1 MLVRWRN
8 TWLLRRR
15 PLIYPI
21 HTAELRCRSSHRMT
35 FSVSQKP
42 MCWKRYASFRL
53 LLLCRLVGEGDV
65 GAQVRQAYKNIGAIL
80 ADSGASFEDV
90 VSINTYVVGRESVQP
105 YLDARAVVF
114 AEIFRGEQFPPN
126 TFLIID
132 GLLHEDYLVEVTVTA
147 ALP

>member
-1 MLVRWRN
+1 MTQPHRELSNPSGVYPPLGKYSHVAEV
-8 TWLLRRR
+8 TASKLLF
-15 PLIYPI
+15 L
-21 HTAELRCRSSHRMT
+21 AGQV
-35 FSVSQKP
+35 SVDE
-42 MCWKRYASFRL
+42 AG
-53 LLLCRLVGEGDV
+53 RLVGEGDV

-90 VSINTYVVGRESVQP
+90 VSINTYVVSRESVQP

-114 AEIFRGEQFPPN
+114 AEIFPGEQFPPN